1 MEPLAFVRRRSFPGP
16 SSGVKPWSDRE
27 STKPGTGASG
37 YATSAA
43 VRGVGGTAAGAGYR
57 EDACTVLLGA
67 AAATVMEPTA
77 GIESGVQTP
86 AARLGSVD
94 SSVHDTRATSTP
106 TAGRG
111 EVTET
116 MVTPPAELRA
126 PGSQP
131 ACASVVGD
139 AATRTVSEEEMDPP
153 EIFQRH
159 VSYTFF
165 CVCFYTSV
173 QLGRL

>member
-1 MEPLAFVRRRSFPGP
+1 M
-16 SSGVKPWSDRE
+16 
-27 STKPGTGASG
+27 
-37 YATSAA
+37 
-43 VRGVGGTAAGAGYR
+43 AAGAGYR
-57 EDACTVLLGA
+57 EDACSVLRGA
-67 AAATVMEPTA
+67 PAATVMEPAA
-77 GIESGVQTP
+77 GIESVIQTP
-86 AARLGSVD
+86 TSMLGSED
-94 SSVHDTRATSTP
+94 SSVHETRATSTP

-131 ACASVVGD
+131 ACAGVVGD
-139 AATRTVSEEEMDPP
+139 AATRTVSEEEMDTP

-165 CVCFYTSV
+165 SVCFYTSV

>member
-1 MEPLAFVRRRSFPGP
+1 
-16 SSGVKPWSDRE
+16 
-27 STKPGTGASG
+27 
-37 YATSAA
+37 
-43 VRGVGGTAAGAGYR
+43 
-57 EDACTVLLGA
+57 
-67 AAATVMEPTA
+67 MEPTA
-77 GIESGVQTP
+77 GIESGVQTL

-131 ACASVVGD
+131 ASTGVVGD
-139 AATRTVSEEEMDPP
+139 ATTRTVAEEEMDTP
-153 EIFQRH
+153 EILQRH
-159 VSYTFF
+159 VSYTVFS
-165 CVCFYTSV
+165 VDFYTSM